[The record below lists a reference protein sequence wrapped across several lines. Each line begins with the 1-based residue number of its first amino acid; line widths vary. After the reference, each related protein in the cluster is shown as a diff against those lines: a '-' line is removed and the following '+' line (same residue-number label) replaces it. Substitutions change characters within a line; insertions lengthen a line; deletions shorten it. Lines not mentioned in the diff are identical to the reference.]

1 MEDTINC
8 NKYKQYIIDLLGGGF
23 MNDDTKIPTTESLE
37 KSIMDTL
44 VFLWEDQ
51 TGKKWKWKKV
61 VDPKEET
68 A

>member
-1 MEDTINC
+1 M
-8 NKYKQYIIDLLGGGF
+8 
-23 MNDDTKIPTTESLE
+23 DDDAKIPTTESLE

-51 TGKKWKWKKV
+51 TGKKWKWRKV
-61 VDPKEET
+61 VDPEEET

>member
-1 MEDTINC
+1 M
-8 NKYKQYIIDLLGGGF
+8 
-23 MNDDTKIPTTESLE
+23 DDNEKIPTTESLE

-51 TGKKWKWKKV
+51 TGKKWKWRKV
-61 VDPKEET
+61 TDSKEET